1 MWTTIYAA
9 RVELLMLLQDFDL
22 FDKNFRLAVVY
33 EMFWQQWLGLRNLKI
48 HTSLSI
54 FIFLLAS

>member
-22 FDKNFRLAVVY
+22 FDKNFRLAIVY